1 MPGLDS
7 SGPGLQ
13 GGPDTMGAIIATVKS
28 TSISACSAAS
38 MVSTGKFIDLCVRF
52 SDDFH
57 HSLDDWKPDP
67 KDFNIMNLCKV
78 EEGSYEVCSKT
89 AKAVT
94 DPSGNVIENAKWFLN
109 IQWKMKGVDAKVDTN
124 IGKYMSNLG
133 QTLTAIGGTSG
144 RPDINYAGYGEETN
158 TESSSITDTE
168 EELNENCQMIA
179 GSSLK
184 RQTTKQ
190 TIDLDL
196 PHFLFDPNLERS
208 VKAKYLDAYIN
219 EQAQTVE
226 DLQKFGASEAT
237 VNPELKKLQELQN
250 IASQNFR
257 YDIAQKLKRTKSK
270 ASYIKEK
277 FGLGIEQHEGP
288 TPRTHRLRKCSSVV
302 SASPIKEES
311 EKPFGKL
318 KKIKSGETL
327 STMEEDDNEESF
339 SSLYSSKSKPTDN
352 SFGDKTYTQS
362 DELLFHEYDES
373 PHFPRDKSKFNISPK
388 STLNATSSST
398 STIKPS
404 NNATMTGT
412 STEQNVDFE
421 FHIKVEIN
429 RGECVLRTEDLDSNI
444 GSRSSKMRK
453 DRSFSGNVYEHSGG
467 SPSMSRKSRHG
478 GPETSSRLR
487 DSTNYRYSSTAHGQ
501 LPDETIFFIPGL
513 DVRSHY
519 VSKREIEETFSFDTT
534 ARNGIMGKNKVDNTG
549 STNASWLSS
558 TRKMGNK
565 KATLSAWMTLQSIP
579 EETLITPH
587 ILEFLERALEPIPTF
602 SSSSNTT
609 PDTTT
614 GAIMST
620 GAKDIEDD
628 GGINDG
634 ISSASDSQVGQL
646 PAVYGQFPVD
656 VIVYFHMQGSTFR
669 FSCAPVS
676 RVECMLRLPSLDL
689 VFSSKRA
696 DGYVND
702 EFAVKD
708 VSSNINSF
716 DKWKDDAILS
726 NTKKKEAR
734 RKSDIDHDSPSE
746 KSSHSLP
753 HNDTFEEGI
762 QGNSV
767 NGGLSVTGCLN
778 DFDLCVFHPYGFRK
792 KENTGDNVFSPLSS
806 EERKDSLSV
815 SVAFVKFHLSRSRKV
830 NYEETNVNKPS
841 TEFGGSTSTHAFM
854 FTKNSSKEESALNPN
869 IGQQN
874 DTRGIACVRFST
886 IVDIGSASFKYDMR
900 RLTEILAFPRAWY
913 RRTLVRRLFLGEMKT
928 TSFHTEQVASP
939 ASNSN
944 LDQSKEQKLSSGS
957 GRRASVNIATMSS
970 PRERKGSLIGMP
982 PPQQQDSVTWIGKTT
997 DHLWETLVVFAVHF
1011 KVLKVQ
1017 MNMGNVMGNVD
1028 WISKDFRSEGRLS
1041 FNSTG
1046 HKNMFISLGLN
1057 SSTLEAKAG
1066 IVGGSIDIGRIDT
1079 YCHFKE
1085 DSGIEPFHELGL
1097 QLDVIAIRFDYMSNC
1112 ALMGRISHLELSV
1125 KDDWHVQEVS
1135 SPPQIFVQG
1144 DLNWDQLQMLISK
1157 STTADLIKIVNKL
1170 EEFFSNQFKSSK
1182 KLFSDL
1188 EPLTNTNVRDKYSRE
1203 RANRS
1208 TISSMTNTKNTEHAG
1223 VSHHRHWQRALNKIS
1238 GMKIYTLP
1246 FKLPDVGSVLGGV
1259 LELRGKHISLA
1270 CFHGINF
1277 KSRSWALFSL
1287 KEPSI
1292 TFVSDATQVIEPCS
1306 ESNEQRNCPNVREAG
1321 ATENRKEELVTT
1333 ILQTLSVC
1341 LGQPENQMDQ
1351 PSRSTDSGYM
1361 ATVKKLSRVS
1371 TYLPPFK
1378 ALTDWFIYAFKSSD
1392 LDEVHRFPILFQG
1405 SAQNDKGP
1413 DREVM
1418 KTQQKT
1424 EEIFALPCLRLDL
1437 KTKHVQGEEKPE
1449 QGGSRPLVDCTLV
1462 TGKLNF
1468 NHNELPE
1475 QAQMVGSICQILL
1488 QLIKNSLFQI
1498 LTTTYL

>member
-1 MPGLDS
+1 
-7 SGPGLQ
+7 
-13 GGPDTMGAIIATVKS
+13 MGAIIATVKS
-28 TSISACSAAS
+28 SSISACSAAS
-38 MVSTGKFIDLCVRF
+38 MVSTGKFVDLCVRF

-67 KDFNIMNLCKV
+67 KDYQIMNLCKV

-94 DPSGNVIENAKWFLN
+94 DTSGNVVENAKWFLN

-133 QTLTAIGGTSG
+133 QTLTALGGTPA
-144 RPDINYAGYGEETN
+144 RTDINYAGYGEETN

-168 EELNENCQMIA
+168 EDMNENNSMIP
-179 GSSLK
+179 GTNLK
-184 RQTTKQ
+184 RQATRQ

-196 PHFLFDPNLERS
+196 PHYLFDPNLERS
-208 VKAKYLDAYIN
+208 VKAKYLDADIN

-237 VNPELKKLQELQN
+237 IYTELKKLQELQN

-277 FGLGIEQHEGP
+277 FGLGIEQYEGP
-288 TPRTHRLRKCSSVV
+288 TPRAHRFRKSSSVV
-302 SASPIKEES
+302 TASPLKEEPDR
-311 EKPFGKL
+311 PFGKL
-318 KKIKSGETL
+318 KRIKSGETL
-327 STMEEDDNEESF
+327 STMEEVDNEGSM
-339 SSLYSSKSKPTDN
+339 SSLYENESQAVN
-352 SFGDKTYTQS
+352 RNHGEKTYNHS
-362 DELLFHEYDES
+362 DDVLFHEYDES
-373 PHFPRDKSKFNISPK
+373 PHFPRDTSKFNISPK
-388 STLNATSSST
+388 STLNATSSSST
-398 STIKPS
+398 STIKP
-404 NNATMTGT
+404 NNNVTMTGT

-429 RGECVLRTEDLDSNI
+429 RGECVLHTEDIDANI
-444 GSRSSKMRK
+444 GSRPPKMRK

-478 GPETSSRLR
+478 GPEASTRLR
-487 DSTNYRYSSTAHGQ
+487 DSTNYRYSTTAHGQ

-513 DVRSHY
+513 DVRAHY
-519 VSKREIEETFSFDTT
+519 VSKREIEETISFDTS
-534 ARNGIMGKNKVDNTG
+534 ARSANTGKNKMDNTRT
-549 STNASWLSS
+549 TNTSWLSS

-602 SSSSNTT
+602 SSSNSTT
-609 PDTTT
+609 PDTNTT
-614 GAIMST
+614 AIIAS
-620 GAKDIEDD
+620 GNKDADD
-628 GGINDG
+628 ERGINDEV
-634 ISSASDSQVGQL
+634 SSASDSQIGQL
-646 PAVYGQFPVD
+646 PTAYGQFPVD

-708 VSSNINSF
+708 IIERGKSSAGNDDSPG
-716 DKWKDDAILS
+716 DKSSQSSSQNDTFDDAIQ
-726 NTKKKEAR
+726 N
-734 RKSDIDHDSPSE
+734 
-746 KSSHSLP
+746 
-753 HNDTFEEGI
+753 
-762 QGNSV
+762 NSIT
-767 NGGLSVTGCLN
+767 GGLSVTGCLN

-792 KENTGDNVFSPLSS
+792 KENTGDNVFSPLTS

-830 NYEETNVNKPS
+830 NYDESNTSKPS
-841 TEFGGSTSTHAFM
+841 NDCGGNSSTHYFM
-854 FTKNSSKEESALNPN
+854 FTKTSSKDEAVHSMN
-869 IGQQN
+869 IGQTN
-874 DTRGIACVRFST
+874 DARGIACVRFST

-939 ASNSN
+939 ASNPN
-944 LDQSKEQKLSSGS
+944 IDQSKEHKLSTGS
-957 GRRASVNIATMSS
+957 GRRASVNVATIQS
-970 PRERKGSLIGMP
+970 PKERRGSLIGMP
-982 PPQQQDSVTWIGKTT
+982 VPTQQDSVTWIGKTT
-997 DHLWETLVVFAVHF
+997 AHLWETLVVFAVHF

-1112 ALMGRISHLELSV
+1112 ALMGRISHLELSL

-1144 DLNWDQLQMLISK
+1144 DLKWDQLQMLISK

-1188 EPLTNTNVRDKYSRE
+1188 EPLSNPRDKYKGRE

-1208 TISSMTNTKNTEHAG
+1208 TLSGIASVKNTEDSS
-1223 VSHHRHWQRALNKIS
+1223 VSHHRHWQKALNKIS

-1246 FKLPDVGSVLGGV
+1246 FKLPDAGSVLGGV

-1292 TFVSDATQVIEPCS
+1292 TFVSDATQVIETS
-1306 ESNEQRNCPNVREAG
+1306 SQLNDHDIDHSKGDNVSD
-1321 ATENRKEELVTT
+1321 TKKDELVTT

-1341 LGQPENQMDQ
+1341 LGQPENQIDE
-1351 PSRSTDSGYM
+1351 PSRSADSGYM

-1418 KTQQKT
+1418 KTQQRT

-1449 QGGSRPLVDCTLV
+1449 QGGSRPIVDCTLV
-1462 TGKLNF
+1462 TGKIDSNQRPASFYKIKMNF
-1468 NHNELPE
+1468 ISEFVYHQSNFYRFRQSHICDNRCRGLFLPP
-1475 QAQMVGSICQILL
+1475 
-1488 QLIKNSLFQI
+1488 
-1498 LTTTYL
+1498 

>member
-1 MPGLDS
+1 
-7 SGPGLQ
+7 
-13 GGPDTMGAIIATVKS
+13 MGAIIATVKS
-28 TSISACSAAS
+28 SSISACSAAS
-38 MVSTGKFIDLCVRF
+38 MVSTGKFVDLCVRF

-67 KDFNIMNLCKV
+67 KDFQIMNLCKV

-94 DPSGNVIENAKWFLN
+94 DPSGSVLENAKWFLN
-109 IQWKMKGVDAKVDTN
+109 IQWKMKGVNAKVDTN

-133 QTLTAIGGTSG
+133 QTLTALGSTPA
-144 RPDINYAGYGEETN
+144 RTDINYAGYGEETN

-168 EELNENCQMIA
+168 EELHEGNQMFTGA
-179 GSSLK
+179 NLR
-184 RQTTKQ
+184 RQTTRQ

-196 PHFLFDPNLERS
+196 PAYLFDPNLERS
-208 VKAKYLDAYIN
+208 VKAKYLDADIN
-219 EQAQTVE
+219 EQSKTVD
-226 DLQKFGASEAT
+226 DLQKLGASEAT
-237 VNPELKKLQELQN
+237 INTEKKKLDELQN

-277 FGLGIEQHEGP
+277 FGLGIEQHDGP
-288 TPRTHRLRKCSSVV
+288 TARTHRFRKSSSVIA
-302 SASPIKEES
+302 ASPIKEES
-311 EKPFGKL
+311 DKPFGKL

-327 STMEEDDNEESF
+327 STMEEVDYEESE
-339 SSLYSSKSKPTDN
+339 SSLCEKVTPADLSIGEKPYN
-352 SFGDKTYTQS
+352 QS
-362 DELLFHEYDES
+362 DELLLHEYDES

-388 STLNATSSST
+388 STLNVTSSSST

-404 NNATMTGT
+404 NNATMTGA

-429 RGECVLRTEDLDSNI
+429 RGECVLHTEDQDSNV
-444 GSRSSKMRK
+444 GSRQPKMRK
-453 DRSFSGNVYEHSGG
+453 DRSFSGNVFEQSGG

-478 GPETSSRLR
+478 GPELSNRLR
-487 DSTNYRYSSTAHGQ
+487 DSANYRYPSTAHGQ

-513 DVRSHY
+513 DVRAHY
-519 VSKREIEETFSFDTT
+519 VSKREIEETISFDTS
-534 ARNGIMGKNKVDNTG
+534 ARSGIHGKSRVDA
-549 STNASWLSS
+549 SRSANASWLSS

-602 SSSSNTT
+602 SASSNTT
-609 PDTTT
+609 PDANTAT
-614 GAIMST
+614 IMSSAT
-620 GAKDIEDD
+620 KDLEDE

-656 VIVYFHMQGSTFR
+656 VIVYFHMEGSTFR

-708 VSSNINSF
+708 ICSNNST
-716 DKWKDDAILS
+716 S
-726 NTKKKEAR
+726 ETKKE
-734 RKSDIDHDSPSE
+734 DIMTSNNMGKVVPGKMDATNDDSPGA
-746 KSSHSLP
+746 KSSHSSSL
-753 HNDTFEEGI
+753 NDTFEEGI
-762 QGNSV
+762 QTSSV
-767 NGGLSVTGCLN
+767 TGGLSVTGCLN

-792 KENTGDNVFSPLSS
+792 KENAGDNVFSPLTS

-830 NYEETNVNKPS
+830 NYEEGNGNKSSNDSGTNASTQYIFNKSSAKEEAGYNTNV
-841 TEFGGSTSTHAFM
+841 
-854 FTKNSSKEESALNPN
+854 
-869 IGQQN
+869 GQTN
-874 DTRGIACVRFST
+874 DSRGIACVRFST

-939 ASNSN
+939 ASNPN
-944 LDQSKEQKLSSGS
+944 VDQTKEPKLSTGS
-957 GRRASVNIATMSS
+957 GRRASVNVTTIPS
-970 PRERKGSLIGMP
+970 PKDRRASLIGMP
-982 PPQQQDSVTWIGKTT
+982 QPAPQDAVTWIGKTT
-997 DHLWETLVVFAVHF
+997 AHLWETLVVFAVHF

-1041 FNSTG
+1041 FNSIG

-1125 KDDWHVQEVS
+1125 KDDWHVQEVT

-1188 EPLTNTNVRDKYSRE
+1188 EPLSNTNVRDKYKNRE
-1203 RANRS
+1203 RVNRS
-1208 TISSMTNTKNTEHAG
+1208 SHSGASNTKNTEDYG
-1223 VSHHRHWQRALNKIS
+1223 VSHHRHWQKALKKIS
-1238 GMKIYTLP
+1238 GLKIFTLP

-1292 TFVSDATQVIEPCS
+1292 TFVSDATQVMETSSHINDNENDLNIKGDSVS
-1306 ESNEQRNCPNVREAG
+1306 ESRRD
-1321 ATENRKEELVTT
+1321 ELVTT

-1341 LGQPENQMDQ
+1341 LGQPESQMDQ
-1351 PSRSTDSGYM
+1351 PSRSTDTGYM

-1418 KTQQKT
+1418 KTQQRT

-1437 KTKHVQGEEKPE
+1437 KTKHVQGEDKPE

-1462 TGKLNF
+1462 TGKL
-1468 NHNELPE
+1468 
-1475 QAQMVGSICQILL
+1475 ILL
-1488 QLIKNSLFQI
+1488 DQLKPFGAIR
-1498 LTTTYL
+1498 T